1 MSTLLAL
8 GLANSACA
16 AVLAVP
22 AYLVSRYA
30 RRPALAHAL
39 WLLVLLKLALPPAAR
54 LGLARRPAPAE
65 DAPEAAA
72 PPPPPPPPVPVE
84 VALPTLP
91 RDRVWVGPERPAP
104 PPITAA
110 PPPAAPALAV
120 TVAAEQARAE

>member
-39 WLLVLLKLALPPAAR
+39 WLLVLLKLVTPPVIRPGLAWLPAA
-54 LGLARRPAPAE
+54 AE
-65 DAPEAAA
+65 ESAEAAA
-72 PPPPPPPPVPVE
+72 PAPPPLPPVPVE

-110 PPPAAPALAV
+110 PPPAAPA
-120 TVAAEQARAE
+120 